1 MARIEV
7 SDENLIVNPDAD
19 AHFMRVKDIDNE
31 IAILAGDQ
39 LLAEGGRARRL
50 IEFGHDDFLAPVLY
64 MPKEDVRVVLHASD
78 KTTHCPLKGDTTY
91 YNTEA
96 VGQQLEDIAWEY
108 TEPFERAEALKGFV
122 AFDPSRVT
130 VIERPAGD

>member
-1 MARIEV
+1 MAKIEV
-7 SDENLIVNPDAD
+7 SDENLVVNPDAE
-19 AHFMRVKDIDNE
+19 AHFMRVKPAE
-31 IAILAGDQ
+31 TEVAILAGDQ

-50 IEFGHDDFLAPVLY
+50 IEFGHGDFLDPVLY
-64 MPKEDVRVVLHASD
+64 VPKEDVRVVLHASD

-108 TEPFERAEALKGFV
+108 TDPFERAEALKGFI
-122 AFDPSRVT
+122 AFDPARVT
-130 VIERPAGD
+130 VIERPIRD